1 MALNDGDV
9 IKFDYTLIVDGNAVE
24 TSSEDAAKEHGFHEE
39 GRQYNPL
46 TVTIG
51 ARQIIQ
57 GLEKILVEKATEGAE
72 FEADI
77 KAIDAYGERQM
88 SLVKDVPMALFKK
101 QKVVPRPGMVVNHE
115 NQRAVVTRVAGGRV
129 RLDMNHD
136 LAGKDL
142 TYKVNVVKVVDDEEG
157 KLEATLENLF
167 PMGGYHVENTQ
178 SAVRLEI
185 PDQAKFDQQWPM
197 HKFRVVSA
205 LRAVTGMDKDVQL
218 IETFPAMPNVPAE
231 HVHDENCEHGEEE

>member
-9 IKFDYTLIVDGNAVE
+9 IKFDYTLIVDGKAVE
-24 TSSEDAAKEHGFHEE
+24 TSTEEAAKEHGFHEE

-57 GLEKILVEKATEGAE
+57 GLEKVLVADAKEGAAFDAE
-72 FEADI
+72 I
-77 KAIDAYGERQM
+77 KAADAYGERQV
-88 SLVKDVPMALFKK
+88 SLVKDIPMGVFKK
-101 QKVVPRPGMVVNHE
+101 QKVVPRPGMVVNHD

-142 TYKVNVVKVVDDEEG
+142 TYQIKVVKIVDDEDG
-157 KLEATLENLF
+157 KLDATLENLF
-167 PMGGYHVENTQ
+167 PMGGFQVENTDT
-178 SAVRLEI
+178 AVRLEI

-205 LRAVTGMDKDVQL
+205 LRAVTGQDKDIQI
-218 IETFPAMPNVPAE
+218 IETYPAMPAMPD
-231 HVHDENCEHGEEE
+231 HVHEEE